1 MAFGFA
7 RTIIAGMVIFIGV
20 AILIMLSALG
30 NTAQQTESLQATVVP
45 FLACRFTNTTPQN
58 IPVYSA
64 PFSAELLQIDVA
76 VDSVQLTVTEIRSTH
91 VFVILRGNYGGWVE
105 RDFGVLTGN
114 CDEFPMDET
123 PLTEFSTVC
132 FFRPTEP
139 TTLYR
144 DSSLQE
150 AVQGLVPAD
159 SYVIIGQTDN
169 TYQIR
174 ISSLIGGF
182 ADKTK
187 GLTRGACGLVP
198 MVTAP

>member
-20 AILIMLSALG
+20 AILILLSALG
-30 NTAQQTESLQATVVP
+30 NTAQQTQSLQATVVP

-58 IPVYSA
+58 IPIYSA
-64 PFSAELLQIDVA
+64 PFSAELLEIDV
-76 VDSVQLTVTEIRSTH
+76 VGDSVQLTVTKIRNTH
-91 VFVILRGNYGGWVE
+91 VFVIIRGTYGGWVE

-114 CDEFPMDET
+114 CDEFPLDET

-132 FFRPTEP
+132 FFRPTEQ

-144 DSSLQE
+144 DTTLQE
-150 AVQGLVPAD
+150 AVQGLVPEG
-159 SYVIIGQTDN
+159 SYVIVGQTD
-169 TYQIR
+169 TVYQIR

-187 GLTRGACGLVP
+187 GLVRGACGLVP
-198 MVTAP
+198 MVIAP